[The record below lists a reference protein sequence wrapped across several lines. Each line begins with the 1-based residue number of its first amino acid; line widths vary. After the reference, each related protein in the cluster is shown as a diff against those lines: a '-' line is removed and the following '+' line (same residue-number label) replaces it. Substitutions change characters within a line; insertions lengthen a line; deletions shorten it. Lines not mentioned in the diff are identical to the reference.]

1 MRTETRWPR
10 KQGSDGSPPRTDRR
24 RSRSRAA
31 RRRSSRGCSD
41 EALIGRPMVKASRG
55 VSWRTRQLCSES
67 DEHHERVWF
76 CMTCKALEQRLAPV
90 SETLAELLQSADLS
104 VTITR
109 WPR

>member
-1 MRTETRWPR
+1 
-10 KQGSDGSPPRTDRR
+10 
-24 RSRSRAA
+24 
-31 RRRSSRGCSD
+31 
-41 EALIGRPMVKASRG
+41 MVKASRG

-76 CMTCKALEQRLAPV
+76 CMTCMALEQRLAPV